1 VSPRIKPENKNSADG
16 TQKQKKKSLLL
27 SNIIKYIDVQRK
39 GRATYKN

>member
-16 TQKQKKKSLLL
+16 TQKQKKSLLL